1 MHHLIKRNP
10 IGTNLEARMYLVETL
25 AIISIAVKEINALV
39 VNAVS
44 GNDTAIDI
52 DWEACI

>member
-1 MHHLIKRNP
+1 MHHGIKQNP
-10 IGTNLEARMYLVETL
+10 LGTNLEARMYLFEML

-52 DWEACI
+52 DWEAYI

>member
-1 MHHLIKRNP
+1 M
-10 IGTNLEARMYLVETL
+10 GTNLEAMMYLVEML
-25 AIISIAVKEINALV
+25 AVISIAVKEINALV

>member
-1 MHHLIKRNP
+1 MNHLIKRNP
-10 IGTNLEARMYLVETL
+10 IGTNLAARMYLVETL

-52 DWEACI
+52 DWEAYI